1 MGKNYTGRSDLQ
13 FRQLQYRTQLRDV
26 AGMRAKLR
34 NTELRKVLFDYELGC
49 MLGVL
54 DLMEMRIRLDYEMDR
69 KAILTAREKAND
81 NNDTGN

>member
-1 MGKNYTGRSDLQ
+1 MSKNYTGRSDLQ

-34 NTELRKVLFDYELGC
+34 NTELRKVLFEYELDS
-49 MLGVL
+49 MLRVL
-54 DLMEMRIRLDYEMDR
+54 DLMEMRIRMDYETDR